1 MAFLIYKKAN
11 GKILQISEV
20 SGAYTEEDTITAVYG
35 PNGVNVFGAI
45 EWDSEFPVGMVVSNG
60 SIVSDPFYIPP
71 PPPPPAPVVEPAP
84 TNPV

>member
-1 MAFLIYKKAN
+1 MAFLIYKKSS

-20 SGAYTEEDTITAVYG
+20 SGAYTDVDTITAVYG

-45 EWDSEFPVGMVVSNG
+45 EWDSDFPVGMMVSNG
-60 SIVSDPFYIPP
+60 SVVDDPSYVPP
-71 PPPPPAPVVEPAP
+71 PPTPAPVVEPTP